1 MKSLFHKLS
10 IALSVFLVFLSAT
23 SPAFA
28 QTSSWSG
35 VCIQEKTLED
45 GEVIQVATIQGLQ
58 CLLAN
63 VLSTFLTLVGIAA
76 FVMLVVSAFRIL
88 AGSNSTEMENAKKA
102 ITQAVIGLFVAISA
116 FIILNLIAEFTG
128 VKTILN
134 FVIPDST
141 TQW

>member
-1 MKSLFHKLS
+1 
-10 IALSVFLVFLSAT
+10 
-23 SPAFA
+23 
-28 QTSSWSG
+28 
-35 VCIQEKTLED
+35 
-45 GEVIQVATIQGLQ
+45 VATIQGLQ

-88 AGSNSTEMENAKKA
+88 VGGGNSTELDNSKKA

-116 FIILNLIAEFTG
+116 FIILNLVAEFTG

-134 FVIPDST
+134 FTIPDST
-141 TQW
+141 TKW